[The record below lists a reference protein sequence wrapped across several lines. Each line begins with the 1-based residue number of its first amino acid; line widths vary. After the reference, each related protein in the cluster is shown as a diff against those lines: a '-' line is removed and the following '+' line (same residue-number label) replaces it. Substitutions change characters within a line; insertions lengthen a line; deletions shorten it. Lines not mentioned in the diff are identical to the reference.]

1 MTDDSQAA
9 ARRQARDERKQ
20 AHLRGIFDRYREQFR
35 AAGSEDAPS
44 VARRAHIAMDEVLER
59 DRKKSAD
66 SGAIQCRKGCDYCCH
81 GPVEIWPQEAALLV
95 EAARAAGVDLDL
107 ALLERQGRH
116 TMDTWRQQ
124 PAADR
129 ACVFLGSDGA
139 CKVYSFRPNACR
151 KLLVVTE
158 PALCDA
164 QKHPLTSVGRWFSWE
179 AEMMES
185 AALETC
191 GAALMPHSLLAEL
204 KQRGW

>member
-1 MTDDSQAA
+1 
-9 ARRQARDERKQ
+9 
-20 AHLRGIFDRYREQFR
+20 
-35 AAGSEDAPS
+35 
-44 VARRAHIAMDEVLER
+44 
-59 DRKKSAD
+59 
-66 SGAIQCRKGCDYCCH
+66 
-81 GPVEIWPQEAALLV
+81 
-95 EAARAAGVDLDL
+95 
-107 ALLERQGRH
+107 GRH

-204 KQRGW
+204 QRRGR